1 MTGVLDLTDVLELI
15 DDGLD
20 ERAFAQ
26 EQLIGEGQ
34 RDIAPILAQV
44 LDEAEALL
52 KEELLKEELLK
63 EELLSERRG
72 DVALVAKDLAKD
84 LAKESMDQAW
94 NRLAVVEIARVR
106 QKASNSPRSLTTRWS
121 LKP

>member
-1 MTGVLDLTDVLELI
+1 MTGVLDLGDSLELI

-44 LDEAEALL
+44 LDEAEA
-52 KEELLKEELLK
+52 LLKEELLK